1 MGRYSRYGIHIPILL
16 NRFFFALL
24 LFQISRLLFLFI
36 NSNTLTE
43 SYLSIFLASIRYD
56 ITTLCILLLPL
67 ILLSAFPTRIH
78 YRSWHIHLCAALFVL
93 PVSLSLLL
101 NLVDTAW
108 FPFTQK
114 RSTFDILDVITQG
127 NDLEQNIGQYLID
140 YWYLCLTWLASLAFL
155 FINEKRIYRNLSFAG
170 QNPEIRPSLMVRTL
184 IFVAI
189 IGTSIIGFR
198 GGLQLK
204 PLSVQAAASMVPAPS
219 IPLVLNT
226 PFCILKS
233 LDDQLLKEARYMTE
247 AEATGH
253 FQLHRPPAPLSRDSF
268 NRMNVVVLIL
278 ESFSFDYVSY
288 YHPGKNYTP
297 FLDSLMRTSAT
308 WPNCFANSKRSIE
321 GIPAVLSALPSWM
334 DEAFITSGYNV
345 TRIHSLA
352 SLLQPYG
359 YSSAF
364 FHGGNN
370 GTMGFDHFAKLSGY
384 EKYYGRKEYDGS
396 EKDYDGQW
404 GIYDHAYLDFM
415 QRTLSSTAEPFHAA
429 FFSVSSHHPYTIPEQ
444 FVPLAPR
451 AMDEVRKAAWYTDHS
466 LRLFFESARRQA
478 WFKNTLFVITSDHSG
493 PSTSTYTARRLGGYH
508 VPLLFYLPANQKPA
522 QHEETAQQTD
532 ILPTVLHLLGH
543 KGAYSALGRN
553 LLGDDTP
560 WSINHAN
567 GIWALITDQYILQT
581 DGDRVIDFYTR
592 NDSLMQHPVIPLP
605 KEADTALHFT
615 QALLQHYRNGLI
627 HNTLARP

>member
-1 MGRYSRYGIHIPILL
+1 MRSSHLSTYNPL
-16 NRFFFALL
+16 FFRLTMAVM
-24 LFQISRLLFLFI
+24 LFQFTRVIFAFKNPDTICGSWSLLYAGL
-36 NSNTLTE
+36 
-43 SYLSIFLASIRYD
+43 RYD
-56 ITTLCILLLPL
+56 IATACMLLSPL
-67 ILLSAFPTRIH
+67 ILLTAFPSRMH
-78 YRSWHIHLCAALFVL
+78 YSRWHRTISSFLFVL
-93 PVSLSLLL
+93 PISLSLLL
-101 NLVDTAW
+101 NLVDAAW

-140 YWYLCLTWLASLAFL
+140 YWYLCLTWLASLALL

-233 LDDQLLKEARYMTE
+233 LDDELLKEAHYMTE
-247 AEATGH
+247 AEATRH

-321 GIPAVLSALPSWM
+321 GIPAVLSAMPSWM

-352 SLLQPYG
+352 SLLKPYG

-384 EKYYGRKEYDGS
+384 EKYYGRKEYDRS

-415 QRTLSSTAEPFHAA
+415 QRTLSTTAEPFHAA
-429 FFSVSSHHPYTIPEQ
+429 FFSVSSHHPYKIPEQ
-444 FVPLAPR
+444 FVPLAPGSL
-451 AMDEVRKAAWYTDHS
+451 DEVRRAAWYTDHS
-466 LRLFFESARRQA
+466 LRLFFASARRQA

-493 PSTSTYTARRLGGYH
+493 PSASTYTARRLGGYH
-508 VPLLFYLPANQKPA
+508 VPLLFYMPTDGKPA
-522 QHEETAQQTD
+522 IHEETAQQTD
-532 ILPTVLHLLGH
+532 ILPSVLHLLGC
-543 KGAYSALGRN
+543 KAPYTALGRN
-553 LLGDDTP
+553 LFGTDSP

-581 DGDRVIDFYTR
+581 DGERVIDFYTR
-592 NDSLMQHPVIPLP
+592 KDSLMQHPVKPLP
-605 KEADTALHFT
+605 AEGDTALHFT

-627 HNTLARP
+627 HNTLVRP